1 MKILLRLLAYLNR
14 YRLQMLITYACLFG
28 IIGLNLYIP
37 QLIRQVIDDGVER
50 GDRGFLVNA
59 GVLILAIAVVRGV
72 LGFGRMY
79 TTEWLA
85 QRVGYDFRDRLYD
98 KYQRLSFA
106 FHDKAHTGDL
116 MSRATSDVDGVQR
129 FIAQG
134 LLDLA
139 NIAVLFVGSIA
150 IMLASDVR
158 LTLLTL
164 LPIPVLVLVTIRF
177 GLNQRVLSK
186 RVQDQMGRLS
196 TTLQENLTGV
206 RVVKAFAREQFEIAK
221 FTEENSDYLRKRL
234 AVVQSWASTFPFMNF
249 IIALSTGILLW
260 FGGQDVIGGSLSV
273 GTLVAF
279 NSYILMLALPVQRL
293 GFLVNMMSNAVASG
307 DRLFEV
313 LDRRSAVQEKASA
326 VELPPIEGSVR
337 FEHVTFG
344 YGDVPVLQDV
354 SFEAR
359 PNEVI
364 ALMGPTGSGKTTVV
378 NLIPR
383 FYDVQA
389 GRIMIDGRDI
399 RDVTLA
405 SLRRQIGMVLQES
418 FLFSATIRQNIAYGN
433 RQASPEQVVTAAQAA
448 RAHEFLVALPDGY
461 ETRVG
466 ERGVTLS
473 GGQRQRVA
481 IARALLLDPRILIL
495 DDSLSAVDTE
505 TEYLIQQALAA
516 LMRGRT
522 TFVIAQ
528 RLITLKNANT
538 IIVLDHGRIVQRGS
552 HDDLVSQPGLY
563 RRIYDLQLRD
573 QEELAA
579 QLAVSVAWTQTRAEP
594 GKRRSG

>member
-14 YRLQMLITYACLFG
+14 YKKQMLITYVCLFG
-28 IIGLNLYIP
+28 IIGLNLYVP
-37 QLIRQVIDDGVER
+37 QLIRQVIDQGVSH

-59 GVLILAIAVVRGV
+59 GVLVVVIALLRGV

-85 QRVGYDFRDRLYD
+85 QRVGYDFRNQLYD
-98 KYQRLSFA
+98 KYQRLSFG

-139 NIAVLFVGSIA
+139 NIIVLLVGSVA
-150 IMLASDVR
+150 IMLATDVR

-164 LPIPVLVLVTIRF
+164 LPIPLLIFVTVRF

-186 RVQDQMGRLS
+186 RVQDQMGKLS
-196 TTLQENLTGV
+196 TTLQENLTGA
-206 RVVKAFAREQFEIAK
+206 RVVKAFSREKYEIEK
-221 FTEENSDYLRKRL
+221 FSSENMDYLGKRL
-234 AVVQSWASTFPFMNF
+234 AVVQSWAGTFPFMNF

-260 FGGQDVIGGSLSV
+260 FGGLDVIHGSLSV

-279 NSYILMLALPVQRL
+279 NSYILMLAFPVQRL
-293 GFLVNMMSNAVASG
+293 GFVVNMMSNAVASG

-313 LDRRSAVQEKASA
+313 LDRPSDVQDKPSAI
-326 VELPPIEGSVR
+326 ELPPVEAYVR

-344 YGDVPVLQDV
+344 YGAAPVLHDV

-359 PNEVI
+359 PNEVV
-364 ALMGPTGSGKTTVV
+364 ALMGPTGSGKSTIV

-383 FYDVQA
+383 FYDVQE
-389 GRIMIDGRDI
+389 GRITIDGHDVRA
-399 RDVTLA
+399 VTLA

-433 RQASPEQVVTAAQAA
+433 RKASLEDVVAAATAA
-448 RAHEFLVALPDGY
+448 RAHDFIAALSDGY
-461 ETRVG
+461 DSRVG
-466 ERGVTLS
+466 ERGITLS
-473 GGQRQRVA
+473 GGQRQRMA
-481 IARALLLDPRILIL
+481 IARALLLNPRILIL

-505 TEYLIQQALAA
+505 TEYLIQQALAT
-516 LMRGRT
+516 LMKGRT

-528 RLITLKNANT
+528 RLITLKNADQ
-538 IIVLDHGRIVQRGS
+538 IIVLDHGRIVQRGT
-552 HDDLVSQPGLY
+552 HDELVKQPGLY
-563 RRIYDLQLRD
+563 KRIYDLQLKD
-573 QEELAA
+573 QEDVAAGVPSLAGG
-579 QLAVSVAWTQTRAEP
+579 VVR
-594 GKRRSG
+594 